1 MSEAAREAH
10 VTLKLCIC
18 DMCGVAFGIPAEL
31 FDRLVAYRGVV
42 CCPSGHVR
50 PMGAEPPHE
59 RRIRQ
64 LEVLVAEHGA
74 RLVAV
79 NEENAQ
85 LRRAIVD
92 RLVGP
97 ETA

>member
-50 PMGAEPPHE
+50 PM
-59 RRIRQ
+59 IRQ

-97 ETA
+97 ETASDTTP